1 MTSWKLA
8 DVREPIERLVIRG
21 GRELTVTIRREMA
34 MPSARASSV
43 MVPEVVPVWNELL
56 VALPANTA

>member
-1 MTSWKLA
+1 
-8 DVREPIERLVIRG
+8 
-21 GRELTVTIRREMA
+21 